1 MLRHQN
7 HIALVTAKR
16 WDVDAVFAEMS
27 ARNIKLRPQWFK
39 WRCTL
44 SSKSFAC
51 GNFSIHQKLATSWR
65 FVWKFFGFHK
75 NALKVHHFVGPALET
90 NSDVGH

>member
-7 HIALVTAKR
+7 HIALVTAQR

-27 ARNIKLRPQWFK
+27 ARNSKLRPQWVK
-39 WRCTL
+39 RRCTL

-51 GNFSIHQKLATSWR
+51 GNSSIHEK
-65 FVWKFFGFHK
+65 HIK
-75 NALKVHHFVGPALET
+75 NKAVVEVSKIGNL
-90 NSDVGH
+90 